1 MIHSLH
7 MLGEFDTRN
16 KNLYIV
22 NTKKAKN
29 ENEKQ
34 TIREKGKKNEKKIS
48 APCEDRTH
56 DLQMPNVWLWDW
68 RAAYCANEA
77 LPVNVIAKE
86 LNKHS

>member
-16 KNLYIV
+16 KNLYIC
-22 NTKKAKN
+22 KHK
-29 ENEKQ
+29 
-34 TIREKGKKNEKKIS
+34 KGKKWKRKTNNKGEGKKKEKNS

-77 LPVNVIAKE
+77 LPVNKAAKE